1 MALQRCPEVPPSAG
15 RWDVGF
21 CRCSSERSMWSV
33 AAECTPRCYSKV
45 RARRKMHR
53 GASAGASCI
62 KTLVFPACSLCS
74 CFLAA
79 PEAAGGTGL
88 SPLKPPA
95 QAEAASAAVG
105 AVPSG
110 AASSGSERKQSRR
123 SEPATR
129 SGSKAAVRCKNRVA
143 THRIKK
149 LGLYHVSR
157 CAPWRFGITSR
168 ARATLS
174 ITAARASPHAGR
186 WESFAT
192 RRSYR
197 EEPRTACV
205 PASLETQ
212 SRAG

>member
-1 MALQRCPEVPPSAG
+1 
-15 RWDVGF
+15 
-21 CRCSSERSMWSV
+21 MWSV
-33 AAECTPRCYSKV
+33 ALECNVRCYSKV

-74 CFLAA
+74 CFLAP

-95 QAEAASAAVG
+95 QAPAASAAVG

-110 AASSGSERKQSRR
+110 AASSGSERKQEPPQRADNAQRQQGSCKVQTPRR
-123 SEPATR
+123 HT
-129 SGSKAAVRCKNRVA
+129 SK
-143 THRIKK
+143 TK

-157 CAPWRFGITSR
+157 RVD
-168 ARATLS
+168 ARP
-174 ITAARASPHAGR
+174 ASLPERERLLVLLRPGPLPTPDAGK
-186 WESFAT
+186 ALIHT
-192 RRSYR
+192 QVL
-197 EEPRTACV
+197 A
-205 PASLETQ
+205 PASLESQ